1 MKAFIFPGQGSQFP
15 GMGFELYNS
24 NESAKQMFEK
34 ANSVLNFD
42 ITKLMFEGSDEDLK
56 KTNVT
61 QPAIFIHS
69 VIFANCITNFNPDM
83 VAGHSLGEFSAI
95 TAAKVISFEDGLN
108 LVVQRANAMHKACEE
123 NNSTMAAVIGL
134 ESKLVEQICE
144 NQSGVVVTANY
155 NSPNQ
160 IVISGQLN
168 SVEKTCEVLKDHGA
182 KRAIILPVGGA
193 FHSPLMESAKKNLET
208 AVSQIE
214 FRKPICPIYQNVNAV
229 GENNPTKIKKNII
242 SQLVKPVMW
251 YQTIQNMIN
260 DGANSFSEVGP
271 GNVLTGLNKR
281 INRNI
286 SSSKA
291 LI

>member
-168 SVEKTCEVLKDHGA
+168 SVEKTCQVLKDHGA

-260 DGANSFSEVGP
+260 DGANSFVEVGP

>member
-42 ITKLMFEGSDEDLK
+42 ITKLMFEGTDEDLK

-69 VIFANCITNFNPDM
+69 VILANCITNFNPDM

-168 SVEKTCEVLKDHGA
+168 SVEKTCQVLKDHGA

-286 SSSKA
+286 SSSKV

>member
-69 VIFANCITNFNPDM
+69 VILANCITNFNPDM

-95 TAAKVISFEDGLN
+95 TATKVISFEDGLN

-168 SVEKTCEVLKDHGA
+168 SVEKTCQVLKDHGA

-286 SSSKA
+286 SSSKV

>member
-69 VIFANCITNFNPDM
+69 VILANCITNFNPDM

-260 DGANSFSEVGP
+260 DGANSFVEVGP

>member
-15 GMGFELYNS
+15 GMGFELYSS

-108 LVVQRANAMHKACEE
+108 LVIQRANAMHKACEE

-144 NQSGVVVTANY
+144 NQNGVVVTANY

-168 SVEKTCEVLKDHGA
+168 SVEKTCEVLKDHGT

-214 FRKPICPIYQNVNAV
+214 FRKPICPVYQNVNASR
-229 GENNPTKIKKNII
+229 ENNPTRIKKNII

-260 DGANSFSEVGP
+260 DGANSFVEVGP

>member
-15 GMGFELYNS
+15 SMGLELYNS
-24 NESAKQMFEK
+24 NKKARQMFEK

-69 VIFANCITNFNPDM
+69 VILANCITNFEPEM

-134 ESKLVEQICE
+134 ESKLVEEICE
-144 NQSGVVVTANY
+144 NQKGVVVTANY
-155 NSPNQ
+155 NSPSQ

-168 SVEKTCEVLKDHGA
+168 SVEKTCKVLKDHGA

-193 FHSPLMESAKKNLET
+193 FHSPLMESAKKSLET

-214 FRKPICPIYQNVNAV
+214 FRKPICPVYQNVNANR
-229 GENNPTKIKKNII
+229 ENNPNRIKKNII

-260 DGANSFSEVGP
+260 DGADSFVEVGP

-281 INRNI
+281 INQNI

>member
-15 GMGFELYNS
+15 GMGFELYSS

-168 SVEKTCEVLKDHGA
+168 SVEKTCEVLKNHGA

-208 AVSQIE
+208 AVSHIE
-214 FRKPICPIYQNVNAV
+214 FRKPICPVYQNVNASR
-229 GENNPTKIKKNII
+229 ENNPTRIKKNII

-260 DGANSFSEVGP
+260 DGANNFVEVGP

>member
-69 VIFANCITNFNPDM
+69 VILANCITNFNPDM

-168 SVEKTCEVLKDHGA
+168 SVEKTCQVLKDHGA

>member
-69 VIFANCITNFNPDM
+69 VILANCITNFNPDM

-168 SVEKTCEVLKDHGA
+168 SVEKTCQVLKDHGA

-193 FHSPLMESAKKNLET
+193 FHSPLMQSAKKNLET

-214 FRKPICPIYQNVNAV
+214 FRKPICPIYQNVNGV
-229 GENNPTKIKKNII
+229 GENNPTRIKKNII

>member
-168 SVEKTCEVLKDHGA
+168 SVEKTCEVLKNHGA

-214 FRKPICPIYQNVNAV
+214 FRKPICPVYQNVNASR
-229 GENNPTKIKKNII
+229 ENNPTRIKKNII

-260 DGANSFSEVGP
+260 DGANSFVEVGP

>member
-208 AVSQIE
+208 AVSRIE

>member
-15 GMGFELYNS
+15 GMGFELYSS

-160 IVISGQLN
+160 IVISGQLS

-214 FRKPICPIYQNVNAV
+214 FRKPICPVYQNVNAIR
-229 GENNPTKIKKNII
+229 ENNPTRIKKNII

-260 DGANSFSEVGP
+260 DGANSFVEVGP

>member
-69 VIFANCITNFNPDM
+69 VILANCIANFNPDM

-168 SVEKTCEVLKDHGA
+168 SVEKTCQVLKDHGA

-260 DGANSFSEVGP
+260 DGANSFVEVGP

>member
-69 VIFANCITNFNPDM
+69 VILANCITNFNPDM

-214 FRKPICPIYQNVNAV
+214 FRKPICPVYQNVNATR
-229 GENNPTKIKKNII
+229 ENNPIRIKKNII

>member
-15 GMGFELYNS
+15 GMGLELYNS
-24 NESAKQMFEK
+24 NKSAKQMFEK
-34 ANSVLNFD
+34 ANSILNFD
-42 ITKLMFEGSDEDLK
+42 ITKLMFEGSDEELK

-69 VIFANCITNFNPDM
+69 VILANNMTNFEPEM

-95 TAAKVISFEDGLN
+95 TAAKAISFEDGLN

-144 NQSGVVVTANY
+144 KQNGVVVTANY

-193 FHSPLMESAKKNLET
+193 FHSPLMESAKKTLET
-208 AVSQIE
+208 AASQIE
-214 FRKPICPIYQNVNAV
+214 FRKPICPVYQNVNAIC
-229 GENNPTKIKKNII
+229 ENNPIKIKKNII

-260 DGANSFSEVGP
+260 DGADSFVEVGP
-271 GNVLTGLNKR
+271 GNVLSGLNKR
-281 INRNI
+281 INRHI

>member
-15 GMGFELYNS
+15 GMGFELYSS
-24 NESAKQMFEK
+24 NERAKQMFEK

-42 ITKLMFEGSDEDLK
+42 ITKLMFEGSDEDLR

-69 VIFANCITNFNPDM
+69 VILANCITNFNPDM

-168 SVEKTCEVLKDHGA
+168 SVEKTCQVLKDHGA

-260 DGANSFSEVGP
+260 DGAKSFVELGP

>member
-15 GMGFELYNS
+15 GMGLELYSS

-69 VIFANCITNFNPDM
+69 VILANCITKFNPDM

-144 NQSGVVVTANY
+144 NQNGVVVTANY

-168 SVEKTCEVLKDHGA
+168 SVEKTCEILKDHGA

-208 AVSQIE
+208 AVSKIE
-214 FRKPICPIYQNVNAV
+214 FRKPICPVYQNVNSIR
-229 GENNPTKIKKNII
+229 ENNPTRIKKNII

-260 DGANSFSEVGP
+260 DGANSFVEVGP

>member
-69 VIFANCITNFNPDM
+69 VILANCITNFNPDM

-168 SVEKTCEVLKDHGA
+168 SVEKTCQVLKDHGA

-214 FRKPICPIYQNVNAV
+214 FRKPICPIYQNVNASR
-229 GENNPTKIKKNII
+229 ENNPTRIKKNII

-286 SSSKA
+286 SSSKV

>member
-69 VIFANCITNFNPDM
+69 VILANCITNFNPDM

-214 FRKPICPIYQNVNAV
+214 FRKPICPVYQNVNASR
-229 GENNPTKIKKNII
+229 ENNPTRIKKNII

-286 SSSKA
+286 SSSKV

>member
-69 VIFANCITNFNPDM
+69 VILANCITNFNPDM

-168 SVEKTCEVLKDHGA
+168 SVEKTCQVLKDHGA

-229 GENNPTKIKKNII
+229 GENNPTRIKKNII

-260 DGANSFSEVGP
+260 DGANSFVEVGP

>member
-69 VIFANCITNFNPDM
+69 VILANCITNFNPDM

-168 SVEKTCEVLKDHGA
+168 SVEKTCEVLKNHGA

-260 DGANSFSEVGP
+260 DGANSFVEVGP

>member
-15 GMGFELYNS
+15 GMGFELYSS

-69 VIFANCITNFNPDM
+69 VILANCMTNFNPDM

-108 LVVQRANAMHKACEE
+108 LVVQRANAMHKACKE
-123 NNSTMAAVIGL
+123 NNSTMAAVIGI

-214 FRKPICPIYQNVNAV
+214 FRKPICPVYQNVNASR
-229 GENNPTKIKKNII
+229 ENNPTRIKKNII

-260 DGANSFSEVGP
+260 DGANSFVEVGP

>member
-69 VIFANCITNFNPDM
+69 VILANCITNFNPDM

-160 IVISGQLN
+160 IVALGRPM
-168 SVEKTCEVLKDHGA
+168 H
-182 KRAIILPVGGA
+182 RY
-193 FHSPLMESAKKNLET
+193 KNLLD
-208 AVSQIE
+208 
-214 FRKPICPIYQNVNAV
+214 K
-229 GENNPTKIKKNII
+229 
-242 SQLVKPVMW
+242 
-251 YQTIQNMIN
+251 
-260 DGANSFSEVGP
+260 
-271 GNVLTGLNKR
+271 TG
-281 INRNI
+281 
-286 SSSKA
+286 
-291 LI
+291 

>member
-69 VIFANCITNFNPDM
+69 VILANCITNFNPDM

-168 SVEKTCEVLKDHGA
+168 SVEKTCQVLKDYGA

-214 FRKPICPIYQNVNAV
+214 FRKPICPVYQNVNASR
-229 GENNPTKIKKNII
+229 ENNPTRIKKNII

-260 DGANSFSEVGP
+260 DGANSFFEVGP

>member
-69 VIFANCITNFNPDM
+69 VILANCITNFNPDM

-168 SVEKTCEVLKDHGA
+168 SVEKTCQVLKDHGA

-214 FRKPICPIYQNVNAV
+214 FRKPICPVYQNVNAV

-286 SSSKA
+286 SSSKV

>member
-69 VIFANCITNFNPDM
+69 VILANCITNFNPDM

-168 SVEKTCEVLKDHGA
+168 SVEKTCQVLKDHGA

-286 SSSKA
+286 SSSKV

>member
-1 MKAFIFPGQGSQFP
+1 
-15 GMGFELYNS
+15 
-24 NESAKQMFEK
+24 
-34 ANSVLNFD
+34 
-42 ITKLMFEGSDEDLK
+42 MFEGSDEDLK

-144 NQSGVVVTANY
+144 NQNGVVVTANY

-168 SVEKTCEVLKDHGA
+168 SVEKTCEILKDHGA

-214 FRKPICPIYQNVNAV
+214 FRKPICPVYQNVNAIR
-229 GENNPTKIKKNII
+229 ENNPTRIKKNII

-260 DGANSFSEVGP
+260 DGANSFVEVGP